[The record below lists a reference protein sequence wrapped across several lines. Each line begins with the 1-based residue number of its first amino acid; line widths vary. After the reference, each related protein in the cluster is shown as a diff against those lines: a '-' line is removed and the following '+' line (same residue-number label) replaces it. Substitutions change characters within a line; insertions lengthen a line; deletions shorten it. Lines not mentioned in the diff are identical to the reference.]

1 MERVIQATSSRGRYA
16 RPDETAVRDRL
27 LESAIDIFN
36 QRGYAAASVREIVEA
51 SGVTKPVLY
60 YYFGSK
66 EGIYAEIMTQV
77 LENFERS
84 LTEPGLP
91 GTNARD
97 RIQHL
102 CEKIYTM
109 AHENVK
115 VVRLMY
121 SIFYGPPQ
129 GAPPCFRPETFHD
142 LFHEAIVKLVR
153 EGIRSGEFNGTGEDI
168 MAYAIEGVFNFTID
182 LELATPGRS
191 IGIEGL
197 RTVLEVIFAGMKGVT
212 KGRKREK
219 RT

>member
-1 MERVIQATSSRGRYA
+1 MEKAGQATSSRKRHA
-16 RPDETAVRDRL
+16 RPEETAVRGRL

-36 QRGYAAASVREIVEA
+36 QRGYAASTVREIVEA

-66 EGIYAEIMTQV
+66 EGIYTEIMTQV
-77 LENFERS
+77 LENFRQS
-84 LTEPGLP
+84 LAEPGLP
-91 GTNARD
+91 GTNSRV

-115 VVRLMY
+115 VVRLIHA
-121 SIFYGPPQ
+121 IFYGPPQ

-153 EGIRSGEFNGTGEDI
+153 EGIRSGEFSRTREDI

-182 LELATPGRS
+182 LELAPPGRS

-197 RTVLEVIFAGMKGVT
+197 RSVLEVIFAGMKGLT
-212 KGRKREK
+212 KEPKREK
-219 RT
+219 KA

>member
-1 MERVIQATSSRGRYA
+1 MGKASQAASTRKRHA
-16 RPDETAVRDRL
+16 RSEETAVRERL

-36 QRGYAAASVREIVEA
+36 QRGYAASTVREIVEA

-66 EGIYAEIMTQV
+66 EGIYTEIMTQV
-77 LENFERS
+77 LENFRQS
-84 LTEPGLP
+84 LAEPGLP
-91 GTNARD
+91 GNNSRA

-115 VVRLMY
+115 VVRLIHA
-121 SIFYGPPQ
+121 IFYGPPQ

-142 LFHEAIVKLVR
+142 LFHEAIVRLVR
-153 EGIRSGEFNGTGEDI
+153 EGIRSGEFNGTREDI

-182 LELATPGRS
+182 LELAPPGRS
-191 IGIEGL
+191 IGMEGL
-197 RTVLEVIFAGMKGVT
+197 RSVLEVIFAGMTGLARAPK
-212 KGRKREK
+212 KEK
-219 RT
+219 ET